1 MHQALSSEKGILE
14 AEIVRENHHGEMFA
28 REKHHHKRKL
38 WKKSISKVC
47 TRKASSYGK
56 AMGEK
61 HHKRKKL

>member
-47 TRKASSYGK
+47 TRKASS
-56 AMGEK
+56 
-61 HHKRKKL
+61 